1 MNVIKKSI
9 EQIPLPDKLHKVAY
23 ERLNNTSTKRAKRW
37 MLPTVAMLF
46 LILSSTTIV
55 FSNYFSIS
63 DFFESK
69 DQKLSAIDETKIVV
83 ESDTFSITLKQFVD
97 YKENILLIHELNNI
111 ANAFSDMELLNQ
123 LIETELLLYEAK
135 DHGVIATTQEIN
147 EYALQTKQA
156 WAETNDASLHE
167 INEEL
172 ARKLG
177 VDVEEYFT
185 HPTTLKNYES
195 MIISNN
201 FIMQLYSEGIL
212 NEQYTQEQ
220 YKTDLHGKYKKQI
233 NVNKDYLKE
242 AEGL

>member
-1 MNVIKKSI
+1 MNEIKKAI
-9 EQIPLPDKLHKVAY
+9 EQVPLPDKLHKVAY

-37 MLPTVAMLF
+37 MLPTAAMLF

-69 DQKLSAIDETKIVV
+69 DQKLSAIDETKIVA
-83 ESDTFSITLKQFVD
+83 ESDIFSITLKQLVD
-97 YKENILLIHELNNI
+97 YKENIVLVHELNNI
-111 ANAFSDMELLNQ
+111 PNAFSNMELLNQ
-123 LIETELLLYEAK
+123 LIENELLLYEAK
-135 DHGVIATTQEIN
+135 DHGVIATTLEIN
-147 EYALQTKQA
+147 EFAEQAKQGIT
-156 WAETNDASLHE
+156 ETNDADLYE

-172 ARKLG
+172 AKKLG
-177 VDVEEYFT
+177 VDIEEYFT

-195 MIISNN
+195 IIITNN

-220 YKTDLHGKYKKQI
+220 YKTDLHEKYKKQI
-233 NVNKDYLKE
+233 NVNENYLKE
-242 AEGL
+242 TE